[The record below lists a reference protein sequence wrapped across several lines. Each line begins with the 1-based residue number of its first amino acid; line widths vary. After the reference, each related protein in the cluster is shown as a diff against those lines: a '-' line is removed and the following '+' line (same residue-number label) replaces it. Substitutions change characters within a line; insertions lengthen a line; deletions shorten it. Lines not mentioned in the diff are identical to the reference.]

1 MVLLL
6 SDLFR
11 VCNFFLLHHSPAG
24 RIPQSRTLPQAPP
37 PHARYWN
44 GLPAHSDFTPE
55 LGGNMADLTNSQ
67 AFPSGRFLPLGR
79 LPFMDA
85 LNALL
90 GNLSSVVW
98 GPYLLIPLLLG
109 TGLYLTIRLG
119 GIQFRTLGRALRHG
133 LIDKG
138 EGDSAGDISNY
149 QALTTALAATVGVGN
164 IVGVATAIGVGG
176 PGALFWMWITGLVGM
191 ASKYTEAF
199 LGVRFRT
206 TDAKGEISGGPQYY
220 LKRGIK
226 GPGGKVLAVS
236 FAVFAVVASFG
247 IGNMTQANAV
257 SAGLENTFGIDPIA
271 TGAVMFILVGVVLL
285 GGIKAIGTV
294 TSAFVPLMI
303 IIYVVSGIYV
313 LVVNATDIPAALGL
327 IFTDAFTGTAAAGGF
342 LGSGIMLALQMGVA
356 RGIFSNESGMG
367 SAAIAAAAAKTSHP
381 VRQGL
386 VSMTQTFIDTII
398 VVSITGLVIITTGA
412 WDLGGDRAGTMTA
425 EAFSTGLPGDWGG
438 IIVSLSVVFFAFST
452 ILGWSYY
459 GERSLES
466 LVGRWGTI
474 PYRMIFT
481 VVVFIGATM
490 ELEVVWTFS
499 DLANGLMALPNLLG
513 LLVLSG
519 LVARETREY
528 LKFDPKLTASE
539 AEVVAFR
546 ERQGMVWQ

>member
-1 MVLLL
+1 MDSLNVLL
-6 SDLFR
+6 
-11 VCNFFLLHHSPAG
+11 G
-24 RIPQSRTLPQAPP
+24 T
-37 PHARYWN
+37 
-44 GLPAHSDFTPE
+44 
-55 LGGNMADLTNSQ
+55 
-67 AFPSGRFLPLGR
+67 
-79 LPFMDA
+79 
-85 LNALL
+85 
-90 GNLSSVVW
+90 LSSVVW
-98 GPYLLIPLLLG
+98 GPFLLIPLLLG

-119 GIQFRTLGRALRHG
+119 GLQFRTLGRALRHG

-138 EGDSAGDISNY
+138 EGASAGDISNY

-206 TDAKGEISGGPQYY
+206 KDTKGEISGGPQYY

-226 GPGGKVLAVS
+226 GPVGKVLATS
-236 FAVFAVVASFG
+236 FAIFAVIASFG

-271 TGAVMFILVGVVLL
+271 TGAIMFILIGVVLL

-303 IIYVVSGIYV
+303 IIYVVAGIYV
-313 LVVNATDIPAALGL
+313 LVVNATDIPAALAL

-398 VVSITGLVIITTGA
+398 VVSITGLVIITTGV
-412 WDLGGDRAGTMTA
+412 WELGGDRAGVMTA
-425 EAFSTGLPGDWGG
+425 EGFSAGLPGDWGG

-466 LVGRWGTI
+466 LVGRAGTI
-474 PYRMIFT
+474 PYRMFFT

-490 ELEVVWTFS
+490 ELEPVWTFS

-513 LLVLSG
+513 LIILSG
-519 LVARETREY
+519 LVARETKQY
-528 LKFDPKLTASE
+528 LEFDPKLTASE
-539 AEVVAFR
+539 AEVAAFR
-546 ERQGMVWQ
+546 ERQGIHWS